1 MQARFISPLH
11 GLLFRFARN
20 AAGALM
26 AKAAYE
32 PLERE
37 EKNRLDC
44 LCRKYPELA
53 AEQEKFVAFAAKF
66 HPATEELPFDLSG
79 RIAAA
84 LAETSEPRQ
93 RYATIYVTAIAVLV
107 LAVSVYLVSMF
118 GGAKN
123 APVPGSS
130 DIQMA
135 SVPSPFDEL
144 AASMQQAKV
153 LEDKGDYLGA
163 VGLLEG
169 AIAKAPESPI
179 KGDPLQRLADIEYT
193 CLQRYEK
200 AFVAYDALRENYPD
214 IFAANRDS
222 QDRYDL
228 LAELRNESYWPLY
241 KIDNARSRNA
251 DVFSVYEDV
260 VALYPDT
267 TFARVAVDEM
277 SKFLKSEMQK
287 EQMTRVDELNM
298 VRERCC
304 NPTVVAKVDLMLG
317 HHYQDIIKDREQ
329 AKVCYTRV
337 AASDHVALANQA
349 IKALSVME

>member
-1 MQARFISPLH
+1 MQARFASPLRA
-11 GLLFRFARN
+11 LRFWFVRN

-32 PLERE
+32 PLEKE
-37 EKNRLDC
+37 ENSRLDRIC
-44 LCRKYPELA
+44 QKYPELA
-53 AEQEKFVAFAAKF
+53 AEQERFVSFAAKF
-66 HPATEELPFDLSG
+66 HPTTEELPFDLSG
-79 RIAAA
+79 RIAVA
-84 LAETSEPRQ
+84 LTESSEPRQ

-107 LAVSVYLVSMF
+107 LTVSVYLVSMF
-118 GGAKN
+118 GGEKN
-123 APVPGSS
+123 APVLGSS

-163 VGLLEG
+163 VGLLKR
-169 AIAKAPESPI
+169 AIENAPESRI

-193 CLQRYEK
+193 CLQRYEE

-222 QDRYDL
+222 QNRYNL
-228 LAELRNESYWPLY
+228 LAELRNENYWPLY
-241 KIDNARSRNA
+241 QLDSARSRNA
-251 DVFSVYEDV
+251 DVFSVYEDI

-267 TFARVAVDEM
+267 AFASVTVDEM
-277 SKFLKSEMQK
+277 CKFVKSGIQK
-287 EQMTRVDELNM
+287 EQMTRVDELNR

-317 HHYQDIIKDREQ
+317 HHYYDIIKDREE
-329 AKVCYTRV
+329 ARAYYTRV